1 MKITGKAYSGRIWW
15 HFLLNGLPV
24 PICHSDSLLNLL
36 CVSSA
41 VEMIHNGTVNVL
53 NSSVIEVKWTPG
65 DGLSRLQEF
74 YMVVG
79 FKLSYQAEF
88 ESKERTIIK
97 IPADTQHLITNL
109 GQTLTL
115 SLFAILHHLA
125 TIHNAEGWQTTDRAI
140 GLGRLSDSYV
150 CRLSAFCVVYCGQM
164 VQDRP
169 IVL

>member
-1 MKITGKAYSGRIWW
+1 
-15 HFLLNGLPV
+15 
-24 PICHSDSLLNLL
+24 
-36 CVSSA
+36 
-41 VEMIHNGTVNVL
+41 MIHNGTVNVL

-125 TIHNAEGWQTTDRAI
+125 TIHNAEG
-140 GLGRLSDSYV
+140 
-150 CRLSAFCVVYCGQM
+150 
-164 VQDRP
+164 
-169 IVL
+169 